1 MQRPLLK
8 RQAPYSWLHPA
19 PSRGIERLSV
29 DAWRLLWPG
38 SVVKVRDVQ
47 VHGDR
52 EALHEQLGVTHTFG
66 VLGATEPRGS

>member
-1 MQRPLLK
+1 M
-8 RQAPYSWLHPA
+8 
-19 PSRGIERLSV
+19 
-29 DAWRLLWPG
+29 
-38 SVVKVRDVQ
+38 KVRDVQ